1 MEEKR
6 MVRRTG
12 WVVIFVSLLLSSTVS
27 AQSVDNI
34 IKKNLKSRGGYGK
47 LKSIQTLK
55 STGKFHQMGME
66 IPYTML
72 QKRPNRLRIDATMQD
87 QTMVQ
92 AFDGETA
99 WQIFPFMGDPAPQK
113 MPEGDAR
120 NIVNQADFD
129 GHLLDYKGKGYTVE
143 LVGEEEVR
151 SLKTHKIKVT
161 LKNGDLL
168 YYFLDVDECL
178 ERKVSAFAAQAGQE
192 MEIETF
198 MSDYREVNG
207 IMIAHT
213 IESRAAGNV
222 VSQITVDSVEMNADF
237 EDAVFKMPSEEN

>member
-1 MEEKR
+1 MNRRNRWMIFLITAVFASMAAGQTVEEI
-6 MVRRTG
+6 VG
-12 WVVIFVSLLLSSTVS
+12 
-27 AQSVDNI
+27 
-34 IKKNLKSRGGYGK
+34 KNLKSRGGYGK

-99 WQIFPFMGDPAPQK
+99 WQIFPFMGDPAPSK
-113 MPEGDAR
+113 MPDEDAR

-129 GHLLDYKGKGYTVE
+129 GHLLDYKHKGYTIE
-143 LVGEEEVR
+143 MVGREEVR
-151 SLKTHKIKVT
+151 ELETYKLKVT
-161 LKNGDLL
+161 LKNKDVL
-168 YYFLDVDECL
+168 YYFVDVGDCL
-178 ERKVSAFAAQAGQE
+178 ERKVSTTAVQAGQE
-192 MEIETF
+192 LEIETF
-198 MSDYREVNG
+198 MSDYKEVWG

-213 IESRAAGNV
+213 VESRAAGNI
-222 VSQITVDSVEMNADF
+222 VSLITVDTVEMNTDIDDSLF
-237 EDAVFKMPSEEN
+237 VMPAE